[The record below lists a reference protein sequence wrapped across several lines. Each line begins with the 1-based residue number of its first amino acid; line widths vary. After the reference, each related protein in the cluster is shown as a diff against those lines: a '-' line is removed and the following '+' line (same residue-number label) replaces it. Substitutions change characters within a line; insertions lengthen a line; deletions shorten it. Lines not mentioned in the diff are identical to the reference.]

1 MHSWKSN
8 GLKEETIREFRKY
21 YEMNKNSNTKYQN
34 LQNATRAVL
43 TRTVQTQMSTL
54 KKEIAN
60 QQPNLPLEDSGG
72 KN

>member
-1 MHSWKSN
+1 MHSWKRN
-8 GLKEETIREFRKY
+8 GLKEETMREFRKY
-21 YEMNKNSNTKYQN
+21 YEMNKNSNTTYQN

-60 QQPNLPLEDSGG
+60 QQPNPPLEDSGG